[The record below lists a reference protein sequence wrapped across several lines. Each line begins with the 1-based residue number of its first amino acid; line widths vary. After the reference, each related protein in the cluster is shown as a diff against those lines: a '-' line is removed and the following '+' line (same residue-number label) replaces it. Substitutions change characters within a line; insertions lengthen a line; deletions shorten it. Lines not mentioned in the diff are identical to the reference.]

1 MSNISQIDID
11 NILDYNFDTSVE
23 NWFKRTGDVTE
34 TELQKREKNLKVLQE
49 QYLEEEEKA
58 TSGQDKQNIL
68 SKYQRRMLDA
78 RSNDDNSIEI
88 RDQLAFVNGN
98 PSLTGNSWKEFKK
111 SPVGQEMAQIM
122 DGSKEL
128 TYDEKNNVHGYE
140 IQGQVLSLEDIRRII
155 DMHTMDNSSKNVLAG
170 VMEYAQTLGSFEDAG
185 ELNTFDIATKIRNE
199 VVEKGN
205 INSLINDNHVLTEG
219 GSFKQ
224 DLLNRLQGMKY
235 EDVGITEDMLNNIDK
250 NLKAVKIS
258 DGITK
263 DEAEL
268 IANELLKDDKLTKD
282 YLTNYFTQHIKDQY
296 NYMYGEKKEAREQVA
311 LNNIE
316 NYKQGSL

>member
-23 NWFKRTGDVTE
+23 NWFKRTSDVTE
-34 TELQKREKNLKVLQE
+34 VEQKRIEDVMRALQKEYLK
-49 QYLEEEEKA
+49 EEGTA
-58 TSGQDKQNIL
+58 SNQDKKNIL
-68 SKYQRRMLDA
+68 SKYQRQILDL
-78 RSNDDNSIEI
+78 RSNVDNSIEI
-88 RDQLAFVNGN
+88 RDQLAFINGN

-111 SPVGQEMAQIM
+111 SPIGQEMAQIM
-122 DGSKEL
+122 DGNKEL
-128 TYDEKNNVHGYE
+128 TYDEKNNVYGYE
-140 IQGQVLSLEDIRRII
+140 IEGQVVSLEDARRII

-185 ELNTFDIATKIRNE
+185 ELNTFDIAAKVRNE
-199 VVEKGN
+199 VVKKGN

-235 EDVGITEDMLNNIDK
+235 EDVGITEDMLSNIDK
-250 NLKAVKIS
+250 NLEEVKIS

-296 NYMYGEKKEAREQVA
+296 NYMYGEKQKAREQGA